1 MVFFSCLLLILFC
14 SYYYVCI
21 AEITEFHQHII
32 LPDEPEFWTL
42 PKFAKTEVPNW
53 SPGNGKSYIDLSG
66 LKFSSKCS
74 KSSSSCTNSSL
85 DILMFQ
91 EPDGEDWSN
100 QWPLG
105 EFCCTNELVLSG
117 DCKQVGRLI
126 HPSSLVNS
134 VYKHLSVRGNRGISL
149 RPEDV
154 IYHHDISETGVY
166 IILMAACDADAPAV
180 VLNGRIDSLDPYGYL
195 PADQFANL
203 PFYGLLSL
211 CYTLLAFA
219 WIVLCVLHR
228 SELII
233 LQYWITG
240 VLAFGLLETA
250 VEYAYFLSWNDSG
263 LQHVGITIAATVFG
277 VCKRALSRIVIQ
289 FVALGYGI
297 VRPSL
302 GDDLHRVI
310 FLGSTYFLLSLIYT
324 LSTKFASNSATMSD
338 PEYNFLSLVILMLA
352 GVDTTFYIWTITS
365 INNLLVTLAAR
376 KLVTKYLLYRNFR
389 YVLFV
394 SLFFTFVW
402 VIYGSIQVSYDG
414 YGEDSTWKTK
424 WTVDALWELTYF
436 ILFLTVCVLWAPYK
450 NNARY
455 EYSYELASLEEDE
468 EWRDMHSQE
477 AQYVESAQ
485 RESDQLQQQ
494 QQQQQ
499 QQQEYITSHGG
510 VAAAAGNNGGRKKYL
525 LEDDDEEGGAGSN
538 AREDTSFLPTGA
550 LDASMAIMKKN

>member
-1 MVFFSCLLLILFC
+1 
-14 SYYYVCI
+14 
-21 AEITEFHQHII
+21 
-32 LPDEPEFWTL
+32 
-42 PKFAKTEVPNW
+42 
-53 SPGNGKSYIDLSG
+53 
-66 LKFSSKCS
+66 
-74 KSSSSCTNSSL
+74 
-85 DILMFQ
+85 
-91 EPDGEDWSN
+91 
-100 QWPLG
+100 
-105 EFCCTNELVLSG
+105 
-117 DCKQVGRLI
+117 
-126 HPSSLVNS
+126 
-134 VYKHLSVRGNRGISL
+134 
-149 RPEDV
+149 
-154 IYHHDISETGVY
+154 
-166 IILMAACDADAPAV
+166 
-180 VLNGRIDSLDPYGYL
+180 
-195 PADQFANL
+195 
-203 PFYGLLSL
+203 
-211 CYTLLAFA
+211 
-219 WIVLCVLHR
+219 
-228 SELII
+228 
-233 LQYWITG
+233 
-240 VLAFGLLETA
+240 
-250 VEYAYFLSWNDSG
+250 
-263 LQHVGITIAATVFG
+263 VGITIAATVFG

-414 YGEDSTWKTK
+414 YGQDSTWKTK
-424 WTVDALWELTYF
+424 WTVYALWELTYF

-485 RESDQLQQQ
+485 RESE
-494 QQQQQ
+494 QQQQ

>member
-1 MVFFSCLLLILFC
+1 MKFSCLLILLYSCYLIN
-14 SYYYVCI
+14 

-32 LPDEPEFWTL
+32 IPEEPEYWTI
-42 PKFAKTEVPNW
+42 PKFTKNEVPNW
-53 SPGNGKSYIDLSG
+53 KPGNGKSYIDLSG
-66 LKFSSKCS
+66 LKFSSKC
-74 KSSSSCTNSSL
+74 KSTGSCVNSSL

-91 EPDGEDWSN
+91 EPDGEDWAN

-105 EFCCTNELVLSG
+105 EFCCTNELIMSG
-117 DCKQVGRLI
+117 DCKQEGRLI
-126 HPSSLVNS
+126 HPTSLVNS
-134 VYKHLSVRGNRGISL
+134 VYTHLSVRGSRGISL
-149 RPEDV
+149 QSSDV

-166 IILMAACDADAPAV
+166 IILMAACDANAPAV

-203 PFYGLLSL
+203 PFYGILSL
-211 CYTLLAFA
+211 SYTILALA
-219 WIVLCVLHR
+219 WVVLCFIHR

-250 VEYAYFLSWNDSG
+250 IEYGYFLSWNDSG

-310 FLGSTYFLLSLIYT
+310 FLGSTYFLLSIIYT

-376 KLVTKYLLYRNFR
+376 KLVTKYILYRNFR

-402 VIYGSIQVSYDG
+402 VLYGSVQVSYDG

-455 EYSYELASLEEDE
+455 EYSYELASLQEDE
-468 EWRDMHSQE
+468 EWRDVHNQE

-485 RESDQLQQQ
+485 READQQQ
-494 QQQQQ
+494 GSQH
-499 QQQEYITSHGG
+499 QEYVTSHGTAG
-510 VAAAAGNNGGRKKYL
+510 VTSGGRKKYL
-525 LEDDDEEGGAGSN
+525 LEEDDDEEGGSASN
-538 AREDTSFLPTGA
+538 AREDTAFLPSGA